1 MAQRGRKPKP
11 TAAKKLAGN
20 PGKRPLNYMEPKP
33 TLAVKKPRGLATHNK
48 YVGKLW
54 DEYAPELERM
64 GLLTGLDVAGLRL
77 MLQHYQFALEAAVDV
92 RNDGLTRKDENGVER
107 KHPAML
113 MFERN
118 SEMYRK
124 WATEFGMT
132 PSSRTRLKI
141 DGAAEQLTLEDFF
154 AKVLAEDE
162 G

>member
-1 MAQRGRKPKP
+1 MATRGRKPKP
-11 TAAKKLAGN
+11 TAQKRLAGN
-20 PGKRPLNYMEPKP
+20 PGKRPLNYDEPKP
-33 TLAVKKPRGLATHNK
+33 TMRVKKPRGMATHNK

-77 MLQHYQFALEAAVDV
+77 MLQHYQFALEAAFMV
-92 RNDGLTRKDENGVER
+92 RDEGMTRRDENGVER

-113 MFERN
+113 MFEKN

-132 PSSRTRLKI
+132 PSARARLKI
-141 DGAAEQLTLEDFF
+141 EQAAEQLSLEDFF
-154 AKVLAEDE
+154 AKALAENE